1 MEDIVINHVPSNTV
15 LARDIIIDLMPT
27 PPYTAAVAAEFHWR
41 FEDEP
46 ESDYLFLGKGTV
58 GFDYNV
64 GFPFVGREIRIS
76 MTGVASGGARSTY
89 DPREGKQWV
98 IEIPDP
104 ISTALTDG
112 GEVLT
117 DGGEVLTDS

>member
-27 PPYTAAVAAEFHWR
+27 PPFTAAVAAEFHWR

-46 ESDYLFLGKGTV
+46 ESEYLFLGKGTV

-89 DPREGKQWV
+89 DPREGVQWV
-98 IEIPDP
+98 ISIPSPTDD
-104 ISTALTDG
+104 ILTLDG
-112 GEVLT
+112 DVLT
-117 DGGEVLTDS
+117 LDGDPLTLS